1 MTTHDT
7 QNQTTLRGAVEDMT
21 MPTQLNAPV
30 AAQPA
35 TRTRFMEPL
44 LLLVSV
50 GLSVFGAM
58 IGMQLIVSL
67 GISANTSIIGAL
79 IAIVFS
85 RIPLEI
91 TRRFRVLERQNL
103 VQTAISSATF
113 GAANSLMIP
122 IGVPYAMGMP
132 ELATPM
138 LIGAVIAMFV
148 DGAMLYFLF
157 GSKIFPATGTW
168 PAGIATAE
176 AIWAGDRGGRKA
188 AFLGLGI
195 AVGVGGAWLGVP
207 MSAFGAAFLGNLAAL
222 TMFGIGLLVRGY
234 SVAVTGIDIAKAYIP
249 HGLMI
254 GAGIVALFQVAT
266 EIRRARNTP
275 AADARTIEVPAS
287 RASRILSGGF
297 VIYLAIALLIS
308 LLAGHVSDMSL
319 GMLVVFVLYAA
330 FAAYVHE
337 LIVGIAA
344 MHSGWFPAFAAALI
358 TLTIGILIGF
368 PPTALAVLVG
378 FSAATGPAF
387 ADMGY
392 DLKTGYLLRGEGRDM
407 EAEIAGRKQQFLA
420 AMVGFGV
427 AAVVV
432 IVFHGTFFSQGLIPP
447 VDRVYAASIK
457 AGSSA
462 EIARNL
468 VIWAIP
474 GALLQWLGGSKR
486 QLGILLSTGMLI
498 ASPLAGWAVLAGL
511 LIRFVVQ
518 RLRGDKHLAEMSAF
532 AGGVIA
538 GDALFSF
545 FGSVTK
551 LKK

>member
-1 MTTHDT
+1 MKGSIDMPADLDT
-7 QNQTTLRGAVEDMT
+7 SV
-21 MPTQLNAPV
+21 
-30 AAQPA
+30 PA
-35 TRTRFMEPL
+35 DSPRPRVSFFEPL
-44 LLLVSV
+44 LLVVSM
-50 GLSVFGAM
+50 GLSVLGAI

-85 RIPLEI
+85 RIPLQV

-122 IGVPYAMGMP
+122 LGVPFAMGMP
-132 ELATPM
+132 ELVTPM
-138 LIGAVIAMFV
+138 LIGAIAAMLV
-148 DGAMLYFLF
+148 DGAMLYHLF

-168 PAGIATAE
+168 PAGVATAE
-176 AIWAGDRGGRKA
+176 AIWAGDQGGRKA
-188 AFLGLGI
+188 AFLGLGV
-195 AVGVGGAWLGVP
+195 AAGVAGAIVGVP

-222 TMFGIGLLVRGY
+222 TMFGIGLLIRGY
-234 SVAVTGIDIAKAYIP
+234 SIPLLHVDIAAAYIP

-254 GAGIVALFQVAT
+254 GAGIVALFQVAR
-266 EIRRARNTP
+266 EIHR
-275 AADARTIEVPAS
+275 S
-287 RASRILSGGF
+287 RASNDTDPRNLEMSGARATRVLSGGF
-297 VIYLAIALLIS
+297 IAYMLVALLIS
-308 LLAGHVSDMSL
+308 VLAGHITELSP
-319 GMLVVFVLYAA
+319 GMLVGFIVYAA
-330 FAAYVHE
+330 LAAYAHE

-344 MHSGWFPAFAAALI
+344 MHSGWFPAFAVALI
-358 TLTIGILIGF
+358 TLTIGIVIGF
-368 PPTALAVLVG
+368 PPSALAVLAG

-407 EAEIAGRKQQFLA
+407 DAELAGRRQQLIA
-420 AMVGFGV
+420 AMAGFIV
-427 AAVVV
+427 AAIVV
-432 IVFHGTFFSQGLIPP
+432 IAFHDHFFSRNMVPP
-447 VDRVYAASIK
+447 VDRVYAASVK
-457 AGSSA
+457 AGSSM

-468 VIWAIP
+468 SIWAIP
-474 GALLQWLGGSKR
+474 GALLQLLGGAKR

-511 LIRFVVQ
+511 AIRFVIT
-518 RLRGDKHLAEMSAF
+518 RLRGERHTAEMSAF

-545 FGSVTK
+545 GGSVSRLHK
-551 LKK
+551 

>member
-1 MTTHDT
+1 MMMEAGLRAPMDT
-7 QNQTTLRGAVEDMT
+7 PL
-21 MPTQLNAPV
+21 
-30 AAQPA
+30 AA
-35 TRTRFMEPL
+35 RSRFFEPF

-50 GLSVFGAM
+50 VLSVFGAM

-85 RIPLEI
+85 RIPLEV
-91 TRRFRVLERQNL
+91 TKRFRVLERQNL

-122 IGVPYAMGMP
+122 LGVPYAMGMP

-138 LIGAVIAMFV
+138 LIGAVTAMFV

-157 GSKIFPATGTW
+157 GSKIFPASGTW

-188 AFLGLGI
+188 AFLGLGVL
-195 AVGVGGAWLGVP
+195 VGVAGAWVGVP

-222 TMFGIGLLVRGY
+222 TMFGVGLLVRGY
-234 SVAVTGIDIAKAYIP
+234 SVPVIGIDIAKAYIP

-254 GAGIVALFQVAT
+254 GAGIVALFQVAR
-266 EIRRARNTP
+266 EITRSRQAS
-275 AADARTIEVPAS
+275 AADNGTIEMSAS
-287 RASRILSGGF
+287 RAKRVLSGGF
-297 VIYLAIALLIS
+297 LIYLAIALLIS
-308 LLAGHVSDMSL
+308 LLAGHASDMSL
-319 GMLVVFVLYAA
+319 GMLVLFVVYAA

-344 MHSGWFPAFAAALI
+344 MHSGWFPAFAVALI

-368 PPTALAVLVG
+368 PPTALAVLAG
-378 FSAATGPAF
+378 FSASTGPAF

-407 EAEIAGRKQQFLA
+407 DAELAGRKQQFLA
-420 AMVGFGV
+420 AMVGFAV

-432 IVFHGTFFSQGLIPP
+432 VIFHGTFFSQNLLPP

-462 EIARNL
+462 DIARTL
-468 VIWAIP
+468 ALWAIP
-474 GALLQWLGGSKR
+474 GALLQLLGGAKR

-511 LIRFVVQ
+511 AIRFAVQ
-518 RLRGDKHLAEMSAF
+518 RLTGNRHTGEMSAF

-545 FGSVTK
+545 VGSVTK
-551 LKK
+551 LRK

>member
-1 MTTHDT
+1 MK
-7 QNQTTLRGAVEDMT
+7 ASIDM
-21 MPTQLNAPV
+21 
-30 AAQPA
+30 PA
-35 TRTRFMEPL
+35 TPPVPADTVPARPRISFFEPL
-44 LLLVSV
+44 LMLVSIA
-50 GLSVFGAM
+50 LSLLGAI

-79 IAIVFS
+79 MAIVFS
-85 RIPLEI
+85 RIPLEL

-122 IGVPYAMGMP
+122 LGVPYAMGMP
-132 ELATPM
+132 ELTTPM
-138 LIGAVIAMFV
+138 LAGSIAAMLV
-148 DGAMLYFLF
+148 DGAMLYHLF

-168 PAGIATAE
+168 PAGVATAE
-176 AIWAGDRGGRKA
+176 AIWAGDQGGRKA
-188 AFLGLGI
+188 AFLGLG
-195 AVGVGGAWLGVP
+195 VVTGVVGAWFGVP

-222 TMFGIGLLVRGY
+222 TMFGIGLLIRGY
-234 SVAVTGIDIAKAYIP
+234 AVPVLHVDIAAAYIP

-254 GAGIVALFQVAT
+254 GAGMVALLQVAR
-266 EIRRARNTP
+266 EIHRSRAAAGADPRNLEMSG
-275 AADARTIEVPAS
+275 R
-287 RASRILSGGF
+287 RASRVLSGGF
-297 VIYLAIALLIS
+297 VAYVLIALLIS
-308 LLAGHVSDMSL
+308 ALAGHVTEMST
-319 GMLVVFVLYAA
+319 GMLIAFVIYAA
-330 FAAYVHE
+330 FAAYAHE

-344 MHSGWFPAFAAALI
+344 MHSGWFPAFAVALI

-368 PPTALAVLVG
+368 PPSALAVLAG

-392 DLKTGYLLRGEGRDM
+392 DLKTGYLLRGEGKDM
-407 EAEIAGRKQQFLA
+407 AAELAGRRQQLIA
-420 AMVGFGV
+420 AMAGFIV
-427 AAVVV
+427 AAIAV
-432 IVFHGTFFSQGLIPP
+432 IVFHDHFFSRNLMPP
-447 VDRVYAASIK
+447 VDRVYAASIR

-462 EIARNL
+462 DIARHL
-468 VIWAIP
+468 AMWAIP

-511 LIRFVVQ
+511 AIRFVVT
-518 RLRGDKHLAEMSAF
+518 RLRGERHTGEMSAF

-545 FGSVTK
+545 FGSVTRLRK
-551 LKK
+551 

>member
-1 MTTHDT
+1 M
-7 QNQTTLRGAVEDMT
+7 
-21 MPTQLNAPV
+21 
-30 AAQPA
+30 PA
-35 TRTRFMEPL
+35 TQQVPADTLSASPRISFFEPL
-44 LLLVSV
+44 LMLVSV
-50 GLSVFGAM
+50 GLSVLGAI

-79 IAIVFS
+79 MAIVFS
-85 RIPLEI
+85 RIPLEL

-122 IGVPYAMGMP
+122 LGVPYAMGMP
-132 ELATPM
+132 ELTTPM
-138 LIGAVIAMFV
+138 LVGSIVAMLV
-148 DGAMLYFLF
+148 DGAMLYHLF

-168 PAGIATAE
+168 PAGVATAE

-188 AFLGLGI
+188 VFLGLGV
-195 AVGVGGAWLGVP
+195 ATGVAGALFGVP

-222 TMFGIGLLVRGY
+222 TMFGIGLLIRGY
-234 SVAVTGIDIAKAYIP
+234 AVPVLHVDIAAAYIP

-254 GAGIVALFQVAT
+254 GAGMVALLQVAR
-266 EIRRARNTP
+266 EIHRSRTAAGADPRNLEMSG
-275 AADARTIEVPAS
+275 A
-287 RASRILSGGF
+287 RASRVLSGGF
-297 VIYLAIALLIS
+297 VAYVMIALLIS
-308 LLAGHVSDMSL
+308 VMAGHVTEMSP
-319 GMLVVFVLYAA
+319 GMLIAFVIYAA
-330 FAAYVHE
+330 FAAYAHE

-344 MHSGWFPAFAAALI
+344 MHSGWFPAFAVALI

-368 PPTALAVLVG
+368 PPSALAVLAG

-392 DLKTGYLLRGEGRDM
+392 DLKTGYLLRGEGKDM
-407 EAEIAGRKQQFLA
+407 ATELAGRRQQLIA
-420 AMVGFGV
+420 AMAGFIV
-427 AAVVV
+427 AAIVV
-432 IVFHGTFFSQGLIPP
+432 IVFHDHFFSRNMLPP
-447 VDRVYAASIK
+447 VDRVYAASIR

-462 EIARNL
+462 DIARHL
-468 VIWAIP
+468 ALWAIP
-474 GALLQWLGGSKR
+474 GALLQWFGGSKR

-511 LIRFVVQ
+511 AIRFVVT
-518 RLRGDKHLAEMSAF
+518 RLRGERHAGEMSAF

-545 FGSVTK
+545 FGSVTRLHK
-551 LKK
+551 

>member
-1 MTTHDT
+1 MESGA
-7 QNQTTLRGAVEDMT
+7 QNAGA
-21 MPTQLNAPV
+21 
-30 AAQPA
+30 
-35 TRTRFMEPL
+35 RTRPRFFEPF

-50 GLSVFGAM
+50 ALSVGGAM

-103 VQTAISSATF
+103 VQTAISAATF

-122 IGVPYAMGMP
+122 LGVPFAMGMP

-138 LIGAVIAMFV
+138 LIGAVAAMFV

-157 GSKIFPATGTW
+157 GSKVFPATGTW
-168 PAGIATAE
+168 PSGIATAE
-176 AIWAGDRGGRKA
+176 AIWAGDQGGRKA
-188 AFLGLGI
+188 AFLGLGV
-195 AVGVGGAWLGVP
+195 ATGVGGAMMGVP
-207 MSAFGAAFLGNLAAL
+207 MSAFGVAFLGNLAAL
-222 TMFGIGLLVRGY
+222 TMFGVGLLARGY
-234 SVAVTGIDIAKAYIP
+234 AMPVFGIDLAAAYIP

-254 GAGIVALFQVAT
+254 GAGVVALFQVAR
-266 EIRRARNTP
+266 EITRAKVA
-275 AADARTIEVPAS
+275 AADGPVEVPAS
-287 RASRILSGGF
+287 KAKTILSGGF
-297 VIYLAIALLIS
+297 LIYLGIALAIS
-308 LLAGHVSDMSL
+308 LMAGYATDMSI
-319 GMLVVFVLYAA
+319 GMLVLFVIYAA

-344 MHSGWFPAFAAALI
+344 MHSGWFPAFAVALI

-368 PPTALAVLVG
+368 PPTALAVLAG

-392 DLKTGYLLRGEGRDM
+392 DLKTGYLLRGEGRDR
-407 EAEIAGRKQQFLA
+407 ELELQGRKQQLFA
-420 AMVGFGV
+420 AMIGFAV

-432 IVFHGTFFSQGLIPP
+432 LLFHNTFFSQGLLPP
-447 VDRVYAASIK
+447 VDRVYAASIQ
-457 AGSSA
+457 AGSSPD
-462 EIARNL
+462 IAMTMML
-468 VIWAIP
+468 WAIP
-474 GALLQWLGGSKR
+474 GALLQFFGGSKR

-498 ASPLAGWAVLAGL
+498 MSPLAGWAVLAGL
-511 LIRFVVQ
+511 LVRIIIE
-518 RLRGDKHLAEMSAF
+518 RLYGNRHLGLMSSF

-538 GDALFSF
+538 GDALYSF
-545 FGSVTK
+545 FNSVFK
-551 LKK
+551 LRK

>member
-1 MTTHDT
+1 MKATPAMNPTTV
-7 QNQTTLRGAVEDMT
+7 GAK
-21 MPTQLNAPV
+21 
-30 AAQPA
+30 AATA
-35 TRTRFMEPL
+35 RITEPL
-44 LLLVSV
+44 LLIVSV
-50 GLSVFGAM
+50 ALSVFGAM

-79 IAIVFS
+79 IAMVFA
-85 RIPLEI
+85 RIPLEV
-91 TRRFRVLERQNL
+91 TRRFRVLDRQNL

-132 ELATPM
+132 ELAMPM
-138 LIGAVIAMFV
+138 LIGAVAAMFV

-157 GSKIFPATGTW
+157 GSKIFPASGTW

-188 AFLGLGI
+188 GFLALGI
-195 AVGVGGAWLGVP
+195 ATGVAGAWMGVP

-222 TMFGIGLLVRGY
+222 TMFGVGLFTRGY
-234 SVAVTGIDIAKAYIP
+234 SMPLFGLDIAKAYIP

-254 GAGIVALFQVAT
+254 GAGLVALFQVAR
-266 EIRRARNTP
+266 EVHLSRRAPAGNT
-275 AADARTIEVPAS
+275 DKIELSAS
-287 RASRILSGGF
+287 RTTRVLSSGF
-297 VIYLAIALLIS
+297 GIYLLIS
-308 LLAGHVSDMSL
+308 LAISVLAGHVSDMSI
-319 GMLVVFVLYAA
+319 GMLIAFVCYAA

-344 MHSGWFPAFAAALI
+344 MHSGWFPAFAVALI
-358 TLTIGILIGF
+358 TLTVGIMIGF

-392 DLKTGYLLRGEGRDM
+392 DLKTGYLLRGDGKDM
-407 EAEIAGRKQQFLA
+407 EAELAGRKQQFFA
-420 AMVGFGV
+420 AMIGFAV

-432 IVFHGTFFSQGLIPP
+432 VVFHNTFFAHNLIPP

-462 EIARNL
+462 EVARHL
-468 VIWAIP
+468 MLWAIP
-474 GALLQWLGGSKR
+474 GALLQLVGGSKR

-511 LIRFVVQ
+511 AIRYTLL
-518 RLRGDKHLAEMSAF
+518 RLRGERDIAEMSAF

-545 FGSVTK
+545 FGSITK

>member
-1 MTTHDT
+1 
-7 QNQTTLRGAVEDMT
+7 
-21 MPTQLNAPV
+21 
-30 AAQPA
+30 
-35 TRTRFMEPL
+35 
-44 LLLVSV
+44 
-50 GLSVFGAM
+50 
-58 IGMQLIVSL
+58 
-67 GISANTSIIGAL
+67 
-79 IAIVFS
+79 
-85 RIPLEI
+85 
-91 TRRFRVLERQNL
+91 
-103 VQTAISSATF
+103 
-113 GAANSLMIP
+113 
-122 IGVPYAMGMP
+122 
-132 ELATPM
+132 
-138 LIGAVIAMFV
+138 
-148 DGAMLYFLF
+148 
-157 GSKIFPATGTW
+157 
-168 PAGIATAE
+168 
-176 AIWAGDRGGRKA
+176 
-188 AFLGLGI
+188 
-195 AVGVGGAWLGVP
+195 

-234 SVAVTGIDIAKAYIP
+234 SVALTGIDIAKAYIP

-254 GAGIVALFQVAT
+254 GAGIVALFQVAH
-266 EIRRARNTP
+266 EIRRARHAP
-275 AADARTIEVPAS
+275 AADARTIEVPAA

-297 VIYLAIALLIS
+297 LIYLAIALLIS
-308 LLAGHVSDMSL
+308 VLAGHISDMSL
-319 GMLVVFVLYAA
+319 GMLVLFVLYAA

-344 MHSGWFPAFAAALI
+344 MHSGWFPAFAVALI

-407 EAEIAGRKQQFLA
+407 EAELAGRKQQFLA
-420 AMVGFGV
+420 AMIGFAV

-432 IVFHGTFFSQGLIPP
+432 LVFHGSFFAQGLIPP

-468 VIWAIP
+468 MIWAVP

-511 LIRFVVQ
+511 AIRFVLQ
-518 RLRGDKHLAEMSAF
+518 RLRGDKHVAEMSAF

>member
-1 MTTHDT
+1 MKG
-7 QNQTTLRGAVEDMT
+7 RT
-21 MPTQLNAPV
+21 MEAP
-30 AAQPA
+30 AAMNPPLAATAA
-35 TRTRFMEPL
+35 TRSRITEPF
-44 LLLVSV
+44 LLLVTV

-122 IGVPYAMGMP
+122 LGVPYAMGMP

-195 AVGVGGAWLGVP
+195 AVGVGGAWFGIP

-222 TMFGIGLLVRGY
+222 TMFGLGLLTRGY
-234 SVAVTGIDIAKAYIP
+234 SVPLLGIDIAKAYIP

-254 GAGIVALFQVAT
+254 GAGLVALFQVAR
-266 EIRRARNTP
+266 EIHKSRNAL
-275 AADARTIEVPAS
+275 AADERTIEVPAS

-297 VIYLAIALLIS
+297 LVYLAIALLIS
-308 LLAGHVSDMSL
+308 VLAGHVSDMSL

-344 MHSGWFPAFAAALI
+344 MHSGWFPAFAVALI

-407 EAEIAGRKQQFLA
+407 EAELAGRKQQFFA
-420 AMVGFGV
+420 AMIGFAV

-432 IVFHGTFFSQGLIPP
+432 IVFHGTFFSQNMLPP

-474 GALLQWLGGSKR
+474 GALLQLLGGSRR

-511 LIRFVVQ
+511 LIRFVLQ
-518 RLRGDKHLAEMSAF
+518 RLRGERDIAAMSAF

-551 LKK
+551 LRK

>member
-1 MTTHDT
+1 MELPIQD
-7 QNQTTLRGAVEDMT
+7 
-21 MPTQLNAPV
+21 APDIGSER
-30 AAQPA
+30 AAPS
-35 TRTRFMEPL
+35 RMSEPL
-44 LLLVSV
+44 LLLVAV

-79 IAIVFS
+79 VAMVFA

-138 LIGAVIAMFV
+138 LIGAIVAMFV

-157 GSKIFPATGTW
+157 GSKVFPATGTW
-168 PAGIATAE
+168 PAGVATAE

-195 AVGVGGAWLGVP
+195 ACGVAGSWFGVP

-222 TMFGIGLLVRGY
+222 LMFGIGLLTRGY
-234 SVAVTGIDIAKAYIP
+234 SVPMFGIDIAKAYIP

-254 GAGIVALFQVAT
+254 GAGVVALFQVAR
-266 EIRRARNTP
+266 EVHMSRRAATHAGEAGQGGR
-275 AADARTIEVPAS
+275 VS
-287 RASRILSGGF
+287 RVLGGGF
-297 VIYLAIALLIS
+297 LVYLAISLLIS
-308 LLAGHVSDMSL
+308 LLSGHAAEMSVWMLL
-319 GMLVVFVLYAA
+319 GFVVYAA
-330 FAAYVHE
+330 FAAYIHE

-344 MHSGWFPAFAAALI
+344 MHSGWFPAFAVALI
-358 TLTIGILIGF
+358 TLTIGIMIGF
-368 PPTALAVLVG
+368 PPGALAVLVG

-392 DLKTGYLLRGEGRDM
+392 DLKTGYLLRGEGKDM
-407 EAEIAGRKQQFLA
+407 ALELAGRRQQFLA
-420 AMVGFGV
+420 AMIGFAV

-432 IVFHGTFFSQGLIPP
+432 VLFHGKFFAANMLPP
-447 VDRVYAASIK
+447 VDRVYAASIQ
-457 AGSSA
+457 AGSSS
-462 EIARNL
+462 EVARNL
-468 VIWAIP
+468 ALWAIP
-474 GALLQWLGGSKR
+474 GALLQLVGGSRR
-486 QLGILLSTGMLI
+486 QLGILFATGMLI
-498 ASPLAGWAVLAGL
+498 ASPLAGWAVLIGL
-511 LIRFVVQ
+511 AIRFAVVK
-518 RLRGDKHLAEMSAF
+518 LRGERHSAEMSAF

-545 FGSVTK
+545 VGSMIK
-551 LKK
+551 LK

>member
-1 MTTHDT
+1 MHPVNERP
-7 QNQTTLRGAVEDMT
+7 QQTV
-21 MPTQLNAPV
+21 V
-30 AAQPA
+30 ANPGEPCA
-35 TRTRFMEPL
+35 TPPRFLEPL
-44 LLLVSV
+44 LLIVSI
-50 GLSVFGAM
+50 GLAVFGAM

-85 RIPLEI
+85 RIPMEI
-91 TRRFRVLERQNL
+91 ARRFRVLERQNL

-132 ELATPM
+132 ELAMPM
-138 LIGAVIAMFV
+138 LIGALIAMFV

-157 GSKIFPATGTW
+157 GSRVFPSTGSW
-168 PAGIATAE
+168 PAGVATAE
-176 AIWAGDRGGRKA
+176 AIWAGDQGGRKA
-188 AFLGLGI
+188 AFLGFGI
-195 AVGVGGAWLGVP
+195 AAGVAGAWIGIP

-222 TMFGIGLLVRGY
+222 TAFGIGLLIRGY
-234 SVAVTGIDIAKAYIP
+234 STALTGIDIAKAYVP

-254 GAGIVALFQVAT
+254 GAGVVAMFQVAR
-266 EIRRARNTP
+266 EIRAARQRGVSEAGTNEVSPARAGR
-275 AADARTIEVPAS
+275 VLKS
-287 RASRILSGGF
+287 GF
-297 VIYLAIALLIS
+297 VIYMAIALLLS
-308 LLAGHVSDMSL
+308 LMTGAFEQMSP
-319 GMLVVFVLYAA
+319 GMVIVFILYAA

-344 MHSGWFPAFAAALI
+344 MHSGWFPAFAVALI

-368 PPTALAVLVG
+368 PPMALAVLVG

-392 DLKTGYLLRGEGRDM
+392 DLKTGYLLRGEGRNPAL
-407 EAEIAGRKQQFLA
+407 ELAGRRQQFLS
-420 AMVGFGV
+420 AMIGFAV
-427 AAVVV
+427 AGVVV
-432 IVFHGTFFSQGLIPP
+432 VLFHQHFFSQNLLPP

-457 AGSSA
+457 AGSSP

-468 VIWAIP
+468 ALWAIP
-474 GALLQWLGGSKR
+474 GALLQLIGGSKR

-498 ASPLAGWAVLAGL
+498 ASPLAGWAVLIGL
-511 LIRFVVQ
+511 AIRFIV
-518 RLRGDKHLAEMSAF
+518 LRTTGTRHVAAMSAF

-551 LKK
+551 MNK

>member
-1 MTTHDT
+1 
-7 QNQTTLRGAVEDMT
+7 

-188 AFLGLGI
+188 AFLGLGV

-234 SVAVTGIDIAKAYIP
+234 SVALTGIDIAKAYIP

-254 GAGIVALFQVAT
+254 GAGIVALFQVAM
-266 EIRRARNTP
+266 EIRRARHAPT
-275 AADARTIEVPAS
+275 ADARTIAGTIEVPAA

-319 GMLVVFVLYAA
+319 GMLVLFVLYAA

-344 MHSGWFPAFAAALI
+344 MHSGWFPAFAVALI

-407 EAEIAGRKQQFLA
+407 EAELAGRKQQFLA
-420 AMVGFGV
+420 AMIGFAV

-432 IVFHGTFFSQGLIPP
+432 LVFHGSFFAQGLIPP

-468 VIWAIP
+468 MIWAVP

-511 LIRFVVQ
+511 AIRFVLQ
-518 RLRGDKHLAEMSAF
+518 RLRGDRHIAEMSAF

>member
-1 MTTHDT
+1 MKGSIDMPADLDT
-7 QNQTTLRGAVEDMT
+7 SV
-21 MPTQLNAPV
+21 
-30 AAQPA
+30 PA
-35 TRTRFMEPL
+35 DSPRPRVSFFEPL
-44 LLLVSV
+44 LLVVSMA
-50 GLSVFGAM
+50 LSVLGAI

-85 RIPLEI
+85 RIPLQV

-122 IGVPYAMGMP
+122 LGVPFAMGMP
-132 ELATPM
+132 ELVTPM
-138 LIGAVIAMFV
+138 LIGAIAAMLV
-148 DGAMLYFLF
+148 DGAMLYHLF

-168 PAGIATAE
+168 PAGVATAE
-176 AIWAGDRGGRKA
+176 AIWAGDQGGRKA
-188 AFLGLGI
+188 AFLGLGV
-195 AVGVGGAWLGVP
+195 AAGVAGAIVGVP

-222 TMFGIGLLVRGY
+222 PMFGIGLLIRGY
-234 SVAVTGIDIAKAYIP
+234 SIPLLHVDIAAAYIP

-254 GAGIVALFQVAT
+254 GAGIVALFQVAR
-266 EIRRARNTP
+266 EIHR
-275 AADARTIEVPAS
+275 S
-287 RASRILSGGF
+287 RASNDTDPRNLEMSGARATRVLSGGF
-297 VIYLAIALLIS
+297 IAYMLVALLIS
-308 LLAGHVSDMSL
+308 VLAGHITELSP
-319 GMLVVFVLYAA
+319 GMLVGFIIYAA
-330 FAAYVHE
+330 LAAYAHE

-344 MHSGWFPAFAAALI
+344 MHSGWFPAFAVALI
-358 TLTIGILIGF
+358 TLTIGIVIGF
-368 PPTALAVLVG
+368 PPSALAVLAG

-407 EAEIAGRKQQFLA
+407 DAELAGRRQQLIA
-420 AMVGFGV
+420 AMAGFIV
-427 AAVVV
+427 AAIVV
-432 IVFHGTFFSQGLIPP
+432 IAFHDHFFSRNMVPP
-447 VDRVYAASIK
+447 VDRVYAASVK
-457 AGSSA
+457 AGSSM

-468 VIWAIP
+468 AIWAIP
-474 GALLQWLGGSKR
+474 GALLQLLGGAKR

-511 LIRFVVQ
+511 AIRFVIT
-518 RLRGDKHLAEMSAF
+518 RLRGERHSAEMSAF

-545 FGSVTK
+545 GGSVTRLHK
-551 LKK
+551 

>member
-1 MTTHDT
+1 
-7 QNQTTLRGAVEDMT
+7 MT
-21 MPTQLNAPV
+21 MPTQLNAPM

-85 RIPLEI
+85 RIPLEV

-234 SVAVTGIDIAKAYIP
+234 SVALTGIDIARAYIP

-254 GAGIVALFQVAT
+254 GAGIVALFQVAH
-266 EIRRARNTP
+266 EIRRARHVP
-275 AADARTIEVPAS
+275 VAAGTIEVPAA

-297 VIYLAIALLIS
+297 LVYLAIALLIS
-308 LLAGHVSDMSL
+308 VLAGHISDMSL
-319 GMLVVFVLYAA
+319 GMLVLFVLYAA

-344 MHSGWFPAFAAALI
+344 MHSGWFPAFAVALI

-407 EAEIAGRKQQFLA
+407 EAELAGRKQQFLA
-420 AMVGFGV
+420 AMIGFAV

-432 IVFHGTFFSQGLIPP
+432 LVFHGSFFAQGLIPP

-468 VIWAIP
+468 MIWAVP

-511 LIRFVVQ
+511 AIRFVLQ
-518 RLRGDKHLAEMSAF
+518 RLRGDRHVAEMSAF

>member
-1 MTTHDT
+1 MHPVNDPSRVTAIAAGDDDPRPAPPRFLEP
-7 QNQTTLRGAVEDMT
+7 TL
-21 MPTQLNAPV
+21 LI
-30 AAQPA
+30 
-35 TRTRFMEPL
+35 
-44 LLLVSV
+44 VSI
-50 GLSVFGAM
+50 GLAVFGAM

-85 RIPLEI
+85 RIPLEVA
-91 TRRFRVLERQNL
+91 RRFRVLERQNL

-132 ELATPM
+132 ELTMPM
-138 LIGAVIAMFV
+138 LIGALVAMFV

-157 GSKIFPATGTW
+157 GSRVFPSTGSW
-168 PAGIATAE
+168 PAGVATAE
-176 AIWAGDRGGRKA
+176 AIWAGDQGGRKA

-195 AVGVGGAWLGVP
+195 AAGVTGAWFGVP

-222 TMFGIGLLVRGY
+222 TAFGIGLLIRGY
-234 SVAVTGIDIAKAYIP
+234 STALIGVDIAKAYVP

-254 GAGIVALFQVAT
+254 GAGIIAIFQVAREIFAARRHGVAEAGTT
-266 EIRRARNTP
+266 EVSSKRAGR
-275 AADARTIEVPAS
+275 V
-287 RASRILSGGF
+287 LSGGF
-297 VIYLAIALLIS
+297 LIYMAIALLLS
-308 LLAGHVSDMSL
+308 LLTGAFEHMSL
-319 GMLVVFVLYAA
+319 GMVIVFVLYAA

-344 MHSGWFPAFAAALI
+344 MHSGWFPAFAVALI

-368 PPTALAVLVG
+368 PPMALAVLVG

-392 DLKTGYLLRGEGRDM
+392 DLKTGHLLRGEGRDM
-407 EAEIAGRKQQFLA
+407 ALELAGRKQQFLS
-420 AMVGFGV
+420 AMIGFAV
-427 AAVVV
+427 AGIVVV
-432 IVFHGTFFSQGLIPP
+432 LFHQHFFSQNLLPP

-457 AGSSA
+457 AGSSP

-468 VIWAIP
+468 ALWAIP
-474 GALLQWLGGSKR
+474 GALLQLIGGAKR
-486 QLGILLSTGMLI
+486 QLGILLATGMLI
-498 ASPLAGWAVLAGL
+498 ASPLAGWAVLIGL
-511 LIRFVVQ
+511 AIRFIV
-518 RLRGDKHLAEMSAF
+518 LRTTGTRHVAAMSAF

-538 GDALFSF
+538 GDALFNF

-551 LKK
+551 INK

>member
-344 MHSGWFPAFAAALI
+344 MHSGWFPAFAVALI

-518 RLRGDKHLAEMSAF
+518 RLRGNKHLAEMSAF

>member
-1 MTTHDT
+1 
-7 QNQTTLRGAVEDMT
+7 MT
-21 MPTQLNAPV
+21 MPTQLNAPM

-85 RIPLEI
+85 RIPLEV

-234 SVAVTGIDIAKAYIP
+234 SVALTGIDIAKAYIP

-254 GAGIVALFQVAT
+254 GAGIVALFQVAH
-266 EIRRARNTP
+266 EIRRARHVP
-275 AADARTIEVPAS
+275 VAAGTIEVPAA

-297 VIYLAIALLIS
+297 LIYLAIALLIS
-308 LLAGHVSDMSL
+308 VLAGHISDMSL
-319 GMLVVFVLYAA
+319 GMLVLFVLYAA

-344 MHSGWFPAFAAALI
+344 MHSGWFPAFAVALI

-407 EAEIAGRKQQFLA
+407 EAELARRKQQFLA
-420 AMVGFGV
+420 AMIGFAV

-432 IVFHGTFFSQGLIPP
+432 LVFHGSFFAQGLIPP

-462 EIARNL
+462 DIARNL
-468 VIWAIP
+468 MIWAVP

-511 LIRFVVQ
+511 AIRFVLQ
-518 RLRGDKHLAEMSAF
+518 RLRGDRHVAEMSAF

>member
-1 MTTHDT
+1 
-7 QNQTTLRGAVEDMT
+7 MT
-21 MPTQLNAPV
+21 MPTPLNAPM

-85 RIPLEI
+85 RIPLEV

-234 SVAVTGIDIAKAYIP
+234 SVALTGIDIAKAYIP

-254 GAGIVALFQVAT
+254 GAGIVALFQVAH
-266 EIRRARNTP
+266 EIRRARHVP
-275 AADARTIEVPAS
+275 VAAGTIEVPAA

-297 VIYLAIALLIS
+297 LIYLAIALLIS
-308 LLAGHVSDMSL
+308 VLAGHISDMSL
-319 GMLVVFVLYAA
+319 GMLVLFVLYAA

-344 MHSGWFPAFAAALI
+344 MHSGWFPAFAVALI

-407 EAEIAGRKQQFLA
+407 EAELAGRKQQFLA
-420 AMVGFGV
+420 AMIGFAV

-432 IVFHGTFFSQGLIPP
+432 LVFHGSFFAQGLIPP

-468 VIWAIP
+468 MIWAVP

-511 LIRFVVQ
+511 AIRFVLQ
-518 RLRGDKHLAEMSAF
+518 RLRGDRHVAEMSAF

>member
-1 MTTHDT
+1 
-7 QNQTTLRGAVEDMT
+7 MT
-21 MPTQLNAPV
+21 MPTQLNAPM

-85 RIPLEI
+85 RIPLEV

-148 DGAMLYFLF
+148 AGAMLYFLF

-234 SVAVTGIDIAKAYIP
+234 SVALTGIDIAKAYIP

-254 GAGIVALFQVAT
+254 GAGIVALFQVAH
-266 EIRRARNTP
+266 EIRRARHVP
-275 AADARTIEVPAS
+275 VAAGTIEVPAA

-297 VIYLAIALLIS
+297 LIYLAIALLIS
-308 LLAGHVSDMSL
+308 VLAGHISDMSL
-319 GMLVVFVLYAA
+319 GMLVLFVLYAA

-344 MHSGWFPAFAAALI
+344 MHSGWFPAFAVALI

-407 EAEIAGRKQQFLA
+407 EAELAGRKQQFLA
-420 AMVGFGV
+420 AMIGFAV

-432 IVFHGTFFSQGLIPP
+432 LVFHGSFFAQGLIPP

-468 VIWAIP
+468 MIWAVP

-511 LIRFVVQ
+511 AIRFVLQ
-518 RLRGDKHLAEMSAF
+518 RLRGDRHVAEMSAF